1 MLDSIKV
8 RLISDELINRAMK
21 LSKSSKE
28 SLRAF
33 AKLHSYKRFSL
44 KSSDPGWKSKK
55 ARTVRAFGQSLN

>member
-1 MLDSIKV
+1 
-8 RLISDELINRAMK
+8 MK